1 MKYGFSLPE
10 LLIGITISSLLVAM
24 TLGVFSTLTRT
35 SRTVNFKIDYDI
47 QSTLAYTRI
56 QEDIIGACIPVQVA
70 IQNMQKKEAQKAK
83 QAQQEQNNGFEN
95 STESASQI
103 PPLDHIFVVETSN
116 KQLNTLTCITNC
128 PARVYWNNRLGKPRP
143 MLARVIYRLEKEENS
158 DGTSSYALYRQEGS
172 DLSFDAYDPGST
184 QNRNHKILSNITSC
198 TVVIKTLKVPEK
210 KPNTSD
216 RQTPESQE
224 SSVASADNK
233 SEEKPQEREIIE
245 FDSWNSD
252 ASEEDEPEQ
261 HNALPYQIIFTIK
274 AGLTNAQR
282 DTEQTLVINI
292 ASADAMSNVNDSPG
306 TTPTN
311 SDSAQSKPEETQQS
325 PQASVPM
332 PQLTP
337 TMPAIPQVGLQNE
350 SPIVPEPQSQSKV
363 VHIRLVTIPEQG
375 AS

>member
-56 QEDIIGACIPVQVA
+56 QEDIIGACIPVQVT

-116 KQLNTLTCITNC
+116 KQLNMLTCITNC

-158 DGTSSYALYRQEGS
+158 DGTS
-172 DLSFDAYDPGST
+172 
-184 QNRNHKILSNITSC
+184 
-198 TVVIKTLKVPEK
+198 
-210 KPNTSD
+210 
-216 RQTPESQE
+216 
-224 SSVASADNK
+224 
-233 SEEKPQEREIIE
+233 
-245 FDSWNSD
+245 
-252 ASEEDEPEQ
+252 
-261 HNALPYQIIFTIK
+261 
-274 AGLTNAQR
+274 
-282 DTEQTLVINI
+282 
-292 ASADAMSNVNDSPG
+292 
-306 TTPTN
+306 
-311 SDSAQSKPEETQQS
+311 
-325 PQASVPM
+325 
-332 PQLTP
+332 
-337 TMPAIPQVGLQNE
+337 
-350 SPIVPEPQSQSKV
+350 
-363 VHIRLVTIPEQG
+363 
-375 AS
+375 

>member
-1 MKYGFSLPE
+1 M
-10 LLIGITISSLLVAM
+10 
-24 TLGVFSTLTRT
+24 
-35 SRTVNFKIDYDI
+35 
-47 QSTLAYTRI
+47 
-56 QEDIIGACIPVQVA
+56 
-70 IQNMQKKEAQKAK
+70 
-83 QAQQEQNNGFEN
+83 
-95 STESASQI
+95 
-103 PPLDHIFVVETSN
+103 
-116 KQLNTLTCITNC
+116 
-128 PARVYWNNRLGKPRP
+128 
-143 MLARVIYRLEKEENS
+143 
-158 DGTSSYALYRQEGS
+158 YRQEGS

-282 DTEQTLVINI
+282 DTEQALVINV

-306 TTPTN
+306 TTASN
-311 SDSAQSKPEETQQS
+311 SDSAQSKPEEAKQ
-325 PQASVPM
+325 PAQASVPM

-337 TMPAIPQVGLQNE
+337 AMPAIPQVSLQNE
-350 SPIVPEPQSQSKV
+350 SPIVSEPQSQNKV